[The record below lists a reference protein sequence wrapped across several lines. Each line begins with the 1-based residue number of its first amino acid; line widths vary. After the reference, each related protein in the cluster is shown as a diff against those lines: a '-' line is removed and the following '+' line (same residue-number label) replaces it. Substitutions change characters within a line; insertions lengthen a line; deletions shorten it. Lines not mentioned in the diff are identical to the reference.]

1 MKFSFFILAWF
12 VFPFSVLA
20 LDNQSNQ
27 FSVTLSKCV
36 DGNSARF
43 ILENNEI
50 KVKFIGVE
58 SNSVVVADVNDEING
73 SLVSEYVCNVL
84 KNAKDIKLEYE
95 NNSEKEDKYGR
106 KLVWV
111 WVDGVLLQENLV
123 KIGYSK
129 IAYLSDDYKYSD
141 LLLSAE
147 DYAKNNE
154 LGIWYK
160 ENVVDTN
167 VSDSQLQK
175 NENLFSTILNF
186 INGILEKIVKFIDNI
201 IEEMQ

>member
-12 VFPFSVLA
+12 VFPFSVFA

-154 LGIWYK
+154 LDIWYK

>member
-12 VFPFSVLA
+12 VFPFSVFA

-50 KVKFIGVE
+50 KVRFIGVE

>member
-12 VFPFSVLA
+12 VFPFSVFA

>member
-12 VFPFSVLA
+12 VFPFSVFA

-147 DYAKNNE
+147 DYAKNNK

>member
-50 KVKFIGVE
+50 KVRFIGVE